1 MKAQDVALGEKE
13 YLNPSEAATYWN
25 LSRRKFF
32 RFLKQGKYSFLAYF
46 GNRKLILRVEFE
58 KYLRANPRLKEEL
71 KNGKARTNKKR
82 LET

>member
-13 YLNPSEAATYWN
+13 YLNPQEAATYWN

-32 RFLKQGKYSFLAYF
+32 RFLNQGKYSFLAYF

-58 KYLRANPRLKEEL
+58 KYLRDNQGLKEEL
-71 KNGKARTNKKR
+71 ANGQARTNKKR